1 MNTKDDNAT
10 RKQSQSL
17 IAFCTSHH
25 IQFLIPE
32 KPCANTV
39 LTDPPCV
46 CTQHHSSSILDK
58 SPLFCHDSEICTRLC
73 FCKRLVLSHDFVLL
87 TFRLACSMHSLLGDT
102 PSMLDFPLASQWIYT
117 LILLNKSNDATKSDR
132 KLESCFCAPTT
143 NVGFRRRLKIQSPIY
158 SRLSP
163 RKKNP
168 TA

>member
-1 MNTKDDNAT
+1 MYFSSYTIPYSRETLCKYSVD
-10 RKQSQSL
+10 RSSL
-17 IAFCTSHH
+17 
-25 IQFLIPE
+25 
-32 KPCANTV
+32 
-39 LTDPPCV
+39 CV

-58 SPLFCHDSEICTRLC
+58 SPLFCRHDSEICTRLC

-102 PSMLDFPLASQWIYT
+102 PCMLDFPLASQWIYT

-163 RKKNP
+163 RKKKP